1 MFRIESIQRQVF
13 IYNTNIVYGVITY
26 QHTMYDMST
35 YVWHVN
41 ICMTCQHMYDMST
54 YVWHVNIYDMPDMSY
69 HNCQLKSFKENI
81 NCVSNDDLFPF
92 RPLLSL

>member
-26 QHTMYDMST
+26 QHT
-35 YVWHVN
+35 
-41 ICMTCQHMYDMST
+41 MYDMST